1 MHPTLLT
8 IGKYS
13 ISSYTVFLD
22 LGLILAL
29 VMAFL
34 EGKRVLGNGER
45 SEYRSKG
52 HAGPLAAVPERERSG
67 RSASGPLFSAAS
79 VPNQKGRGAQYA
91 AAGEAAL
98 DAGLWTIVGGIVGG
112 RIGFVVGN
120 VEAFSEDWV
129 RALRIWEGGLSFHG
143 AFLGGLAAL
152 ILVGYLQSRSA
163 GQGVLPYLLRL
174 ADTLTLSLATGLFF
188 GWIAC
193 LLGGCVYGAMGEGLG
208 YAVLPDLYGVEAS
221 RFATQAVG
229 AGLTLILLAA
239 FWLLR
244 RRWPFSGAAFLMFL
258 LLYFTGVF
266 FLEFTRGDEA
276 IYVSSWRLAQIV
288 DLALVVLAG
297 AGLLA
302 LWWRARNVEEVVEE
316 AEKLEGEIS
325 AD

>member
-1 MHPTLLT
+1 MHPILLT
-8 IGKYS
+8 IGKLN

-29 VMAFL
+29 VVVYF
-34 EGKRVLGNGER
+34 EGKRVLDNGER
-45 SEYRSKG
+45 SESRPKG

-67 RSASGPLFSAAS
+67 RSASG
-79 VPNQKGRGAQYA
+79 
-91 AAGEAAL
+91 AGEAAL

-112 RIGFVVGN
+112 RIGFVLGN
-120 VEAFSEDWV
+120 LEVFSENWA

-152 ILVGYLQSRSA
+152 ILVGYLQFRSA
-163 GQGVLPYLLRL
+163 GQGGVLSYLLKL
-174 ADTLTLSLATGLFF
+174 ADTLTLGLAVGLVF

-193 LLGGCVYGAMGEGLG
+193 LLGGCAYGAMGEGLG

-229 AGLTLILLAA
+229 AGFSLALLVV

-244 RRWPFSGAAFLMFL
+244 RRWPFSGAAFLMLL

-276 IYVSSWRLAQIV
+276 IYLSSWRLAQVV
-288 DLALVVLAG
+288 DLALAVLAG

-302 LWWRARNVEEVVEE
+302 LWWRARGGEEIVEE
-316 AEKLEGEIS
+316 AVEPGEEVEKLEEEVA
-325 AD
+325 ADL

>member
-1 MHPTLLT
+1 MHPILFT
-8 IGKYS
+8 IGKYN
-13 ISSYTVFLD
+13 ISSYTVLLD

-29 VMAFL
+29 VVAYL
-34 EGKRVLGNGER
+34 QGKRVLGSGER
-45 SEYRSKG
+45 SDM
-52 HAGPLAAVPERERSG
+52 
-67 RSASGPLFSAAS
+67 
-79 VPNQKGRGAQYA
+79 
-91 AAGEAAL
+91 AGEAAL
-98 DAGLWTIVGGIVGG
+98 DAGLWAIVGGILGG
-112 RIGFVVGN
+112 RIGYVLGN
-120 VEAFSEDWV
+120 LEVFSENWA

-152 ILVGYLQSRSA
+152 ILVACLQSRSA
-163 GQGVLPYLLRL
+163 GQKGVLSYLLKL
-174 ADTLTLSLATGLFF
+174 GDTLTLSLAVGLVF

-229 AGLTLILLAA
+229 ASFSLILLAV

-244 RRWPFSGAAFLMFL
+244 RRWPFSGAAFLMLL

-276 IYVSSWRLAQIV
+276 IYLSGWRLAQIV
-288 DLALVVLAG
+288 DLALAVLAG

-302 LWWRARNVEEVVEE
+302 LWWRARGREEAVEEAEETVEE
-316 AEKLEGEIS
+316 AEKLEDEIS
-325 AD
+325 PGL

>member
-1 MHPTLLT
+1 MYPILFT
-8 IGKYS
+8 IGKLN

-29 VMAFL
+29 VVAYF
-34 EGKRVLGNGER
+34 EGKRGLANGD
-45 SEYRSKG
+45 
-52 HAGPLAAVPERERSG
+52 
-67 RSASGPLFSAAS
+67 
-79 VPNQKGRGAQYA
+79 
-91 AAGEAAL
+91 AAL
-98 DAGLWTIVGGIVGG
+98 DAGLWAIVGGILGG
-112 RIGFVVGN
+112 RIGFVLGN
-120 VEAFSEDWV
+120 LEAFSENWI
-129 RALRIWEGGLSFHG
+129 RALRLWEGGLSFHG

-163 GQGVLPYLLRL
+163 QQKGVLSYLPKLGD
-174 ADTLTLSLATGLFF
+174 ALTLSLAVGLVF

-193 LLGGCVYGAMGEGLG
+193 LLGGCVYGAMGKGLG

-229 AGLTLILLAA
+229 LGFSLVLLAV

-244 RRWPFSGAAFLMFL
+244 RRWPFPGVALMMLL

-266 FLEFTRGDEA
+266 FLELTRGDEA

-288 DLALVVLAG
+288 DLALAVLAG

-302 LWWRARNVEEVVEE
+302 LWWRARGGVVAEE
-316 AEKLEGEIS
+316 AEEPSEEPVEESTEEPTEESTEETGQSEEN
-325 AD
+325 D

>member
-1 MHPTLLT
+1 MHPILFT
-8 IGKYS
+8 IGKYN

-22 LGLILAL
+22 LGLILGL
-29 VMAFL
+29 VVAYF
-34 EGKRVLGNGER
+34 EGKRGLRN
-45 SEYRSKG
+45 
-52 HAGPLAAVPERERSG
+52 
-67 RSASGPLFSAAS
+67 
-79 VPNQKGRGAQYA
+79 
-91 AAGEAAL
+91 GEAAL

-112 RIGFVVGN
+112 RLGFVLGN
-120 VEAFSEDWV
+120 LAVFSEDWV

-163 GQGVLPYLLRL
+163 GKGSVLSYMLKL
-174 ADTLTLSLATGLFF
+174 ADTLTLSLAVGLVF

-229 AGLTLILLAA
+229 AGFSLILLVV

-244 RRWPFSGAAFLMFL
+244 WRWPFPGTAFLML
-258 LLYFTGVF
+258 ILLYFTGVF

-276 IYVSSWRLAQIV
+276 IYVSGWRLAQII
-288 DLALVVLAG
+288 DLTLAVLAG

-302 LWWRARNVEEVVEE
+302 LWWSKRGEEELLEAGEPVQETEEMEELAEETEEQVPEARELEEEPATE
-316 AEKLEGEIS
+316 L
-325 AD
+325 

>member
-1 MHPTLLT
+1 MHPILFT
-8 IGKYS
+8 IGKYN
-13 ISSYTVFLD
+13 ISSYTVLLD

-29 VMAFL
+29 VVAYL
-34 EGKRVLGNGER
+34 QGKRVLGSSER
-45 SEYRSKG
+45 SDM
-52 HAGPLAAVPERERSG
+52 
-67 RSASGPLFSAAS
+67 
-79 VPNQKGRGAQYA
+79 
-91 AAGEAAL
+91 AGEAAL
-98 DAGLWTIVGGIVGG
+98 DAGLWAIVGGIVGG
-112 RIGFVVGN
+112 RIGYVLGN
-120 VEAFSEDWV
+120 LEVFSENWA

-152 ILVGYLQSRSA
+152 ILVACLQSRSA
-163 GQGVLPYLLRL
+163 GQKGVLSYLLKL
-174 ADTLTLSLATGLFF
+174 GDTLTLSLAVGLVF

-229 AGLTLILLAA
+229 ASFSLILLAV

-244 RRWPFSGAAFLMFL
+244 RRWPFSGAAFLMLL

-276 IYVSSWRLAQIV
+276 IYLSGWRLAQIV
-288 DLALVVLAG
+288 DLALAVLAG

-302 LWWRARNVEEVVEE
+302 LWWRARGREEAVEEAEETVEE
-316 AEKLEGEIS
+316 AEKLEDEIS
-325 AD
+325 PGL